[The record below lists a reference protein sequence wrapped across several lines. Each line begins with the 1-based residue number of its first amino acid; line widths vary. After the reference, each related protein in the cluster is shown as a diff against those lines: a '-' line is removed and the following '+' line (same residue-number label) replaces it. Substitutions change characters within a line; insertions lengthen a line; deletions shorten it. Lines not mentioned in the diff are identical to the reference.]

1 MDDVLRQFL
10 DGVEGLGPE
19 PDHERLTAA
28 VHDLAVDLDYWRFH
42 IERAGESSI
51 AIHRA
56 DRGVQVLL
64 ARRTDGT
71 MSYVHSHEV
80 WVALSAIEGVETH
93 RRYDVRHVDDD
104 RVEATLAEE
113 RRLHGGAG
121 DVVTLVPPHDVHSH
135 GHVRGSGDWPYTLIV
150 LGDNQLRYQRE
161 EFDLTVGRRRIL
173 PPGDRGRPTSRS
185 APGDDPAGAGHVLDK
200 LNRAWLQ
207 SVSNTEGVSLASWP
221 RPPGYGRR
229 GRHRRSP
236 YRWSVPDMPRPK
248 HTFRGLWPRCEGARP
263 QTHEGWRGPRSAAA
277 ATDGAQ
283 VAVSSS
289 TSSVSGGTS
298 PAAFRRTA
306 LRTVRRPNTPAPIAA
321 TAPTATP

>member
-10 DGVEGLGPE
+10 DGVEDLGPE
-19 PDHERLTAA
+19 PDAERLRAA

-42 IERAGESSI
+42 IDRAGESSI
-51 AIHRA
+51 AIHRP

-150 LGDNQLRYQRE
+150 LGDNQLRFQRE
-161 EFDLTVGRRRIL
+161 EFDLTAGRRRIL
-173 PPGDRGRPTSRS
+173 PPGDRGTTDLAER
-185 APGDDPAGAGHVLDK
+185 AG
-200 LNRAWLQ
+200 
-207 SVSNTEGVSLASWP
+207 
-221 RPPGYGRR
+221 
-229 GRHRRSP
+229 
-236 YRWSVPDMPRPK
+236 
-248 HTFRGLWPRCEGARP
+248 
-263 QTHEGWRGPRSAAA
+263 
-277 ATDGAQ
+277 
-283 VAVSSS
+283 
-289 TSSVSGGTS
+289 
-298 PAAFRRTA
+298 
-306 LRTVRRPNTPAPIAA
+306 
-321 TAPTATP
+321 

>member
-19 PDHERLTAA
+19 PDPARLRAA

-56 DRGVQVLL
+56 ERGVQILL

-93 RRYDVRHVDDD
+93 RRYDVRHVDDE

-113 RRLHGGAG
+113 RRLHGGEG
-121 DVVTLVPPHDVHSH
+121 DVVTLVPPQDVHSH

-161 EFDLTVGRRRIL
+161 EFDLTAGRRRIL
-173 PPGDRGRPTSRS
+173 PPGDRGTTDLAER
-185 APGDDPAGAGHVLDK
+185 AG
-200 LNRAWLQ
+200 
-207 SVSNTEGVSLASWP
+207 
-221 RPPGYGRR
+221 
-229 GRHRRSP
+229 
-236 YRWSVPDMPRPK
+236 
-248 HTFRGLWPRCEGARP
+248 
-263 QTHEGWRGPRSAAA
+263 
-277 ATDGAQ
+277 
-283 VAVSSS
+283 
-289 TSSVSGGTS
+289 
-298 PAAFRRTA
+298 
-306 LRTVRRPNTPAPIAA
+306 
-321 TAPTATP
+321 